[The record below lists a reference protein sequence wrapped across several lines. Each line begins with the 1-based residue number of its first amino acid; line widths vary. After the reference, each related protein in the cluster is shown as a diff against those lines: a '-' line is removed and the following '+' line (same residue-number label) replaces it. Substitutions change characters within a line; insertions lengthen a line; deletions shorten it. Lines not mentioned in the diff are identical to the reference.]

1 MAETKKKSR
10 SNKTKQVKRK
20 KYKIKFEKKFIVI
33 CSTLA
38 GIFALFIGI
47 LVILNLDFW
56 VIKTITVDGN
66 KHYSY
71 DEIVQCLDIP
81 YEQNI
86 FKYNLSKAK
95 ENIESLPYINKV
107 KLIRKLPSEIQVKV
121 EERNSTYI
129 AYVKDNN
136 IYVLLDQN
144 GVILSEISLSERND
158 EILIFGLNFVDHIVY
173 GEELTDLEKDKLNRF
188 ITVYET
194 YMANNV
200 GKDITS
206 VSLTQSNVVLT
217 LNNVL
222 DIKLN
227 YSGNLS
233 YKMSL
238 LKSILKQIEGKSGS
252 VDMTQEDPIYSV
264 Y

>member
-38 GIFALFIGI
+38 GIFAFFIGI
-47 LVILNLDFW
+47 LVILNLNFW
-56 VIKTITVDGN
+56 VIKTITVEGN
-66 KHYSY
+66 NHYSY
-71 DEIVQCLDIP
+71 SEIVQCLDIP

-86 FKYNLSKAK
+86 LKYNLSEAK
-95 ENIESLPYINKV
+95 ENLESLPYINKV
-107 KLIRKLPSEIQVKV
+107 KLIRKLPSEIQVKI

-136 IYVLLDQN
+136 IYVLLDKN
-144 GVILSEISLSERND
+144 GVILSEISLNERKD

-173 GEELTDLEKDKLNRF
+173 GEELTELEKDKLNKF

-194 YMANNV
+194 YMANNI

-233 YKMSL
+233 YKMLL